1 MMIQDQPSFV
11 VFSGGSACNFIASA
25 FQSITPSVCY
35 VLGVSD
41 NGGSTSELLRVLG
54 GPSIGDLRSRLT
66 RLINVDGHDSE
77 ERVAIKE
84 LFSYRLAS
92 VGDDNTIR
100 DDWSMIVEGRHRL
113 WERISIEKKETIR
126 GFLVLFNFE
135 ILKRA
140 HKHFNFRNGSIGNF
154 FLTGARLFFGSLE
167 AAIFLFSSIT
177 AIREPTYVLPV
188 INTNHTAAIAALL
201 EDGHTLRGQCEIS
214 HPGQP
219 QAHRK
224 SMNPIDAFSKLA
236 LPTSPQISNNEE
248 PLLNGNLVFSK
259 CTEEKLSAA
268 IARIYYMNEYGQ
280 EIYPLPNPKI
290 LDHLTNR
297 TDLVYSIGSLYTS
310 ILPNLILRK
319 VGHAIAHSPS
329 LRHKILILNGTT
341 DRETDGYTALDFI
354 GTITNALNESQLI
367 DARRKFYD
375 THKEED
381 IVDINARQTNDYY
394 ARPVDHGFRQWP
406 PPPAVTTHHN
416 SVHRINTTST
426 TNGRSTTP
434 NAQQEGYMGA
444 ANGSFCNSQP
454 FPPELVPNKPPSTYI
469 THLIYLSNS
478 LVPVDV
484 PAVESLGIKCIM
496 AQPDPLSIDEPR
508 YNAALLQNVLYD
520 ITKEPDCSAC

>member
-1 MMIQDQPSFV
+1 M
-11 VFSGGSACNFIASA
+11 
-25 FQSITPSVCY
+25 
-35 VLGVSD
+35 
-41 NGGSTSELLRVLG
+41 
-54 GPSIGDLRSRLT
+54 
-66 RLINVDGHDSE
+66 
-77 ERVAIKE
+77 
-84 LFSYRLAS
+84 
-92 VGDDNTIR
+92 
-100 DDWSMIVEGRHRL
+100 
-113 WERISIEKKETIR
+113 
-126 GFLVLFNFE
+126 LFNFE

-219 QAHRK
+219 QANRK

-248 PLLNGNLVFSK
+248 PQLNGNLVFSK

-310 ILPNLILRK
+310 ILPSLILRK

-367 DARRKFYD
+367 DARRKYYD
-375 THKEED
+375 THKEEETN
-381 IVDINARQTNDYY
+381 VRQNGLSHQSDFY

-406 PPPAVTTHHN
+406 PPTHT
-416 SVHRINTTST
+416 VQKINTNA
-426 TNGRSTTP
+426 NGRSTTP

-444 ANGSFCNSQP
+444 NGSFCNSQP
-454 FPPELVPNKPPSTYI
+454 FPPDLVPNKPPSTYI

-478 LVPVDV
+478 RK
-484 PAVESLGIKCIM
+484 SGI
-496 AQPDPLSIDEPR
+496 
-508 YNAALLQNVLYD
+508 
-520 ITKEPDCSAC
+520 T

>member
-1 MMIQDQPSFV
+1 MDY
-11 VFSGGSACNFIASA
+11 N
-25 FQSITPSVCY
+25 
-35 VLGVSD
+35 
-41 NGGSTSELLRVLG
+41 
-54 GPSIGDLRSRLT
+54 
-66 RLINVDGHDSE
+66 
-77 ERVAIKE
+77 
-84 LFSYRLAS
+84 
-92 VGDDNTIR
+92 
-100 DDWSMIVEGRHRL
+100 RL

-177 AIREPTYVLPV
+177 SIREPTYVLPV

-201 EDGHTLRGQCEIS
+201 EDGQTLRGQCEIS
-214 HPGQP
+214 HPGQS
-219 QAHRK
+219 QANAK

-236 LPTSPQISNNEE
+236 LPNSPLLANNEE
-248 PLLNGNLVFSK
+248 VELNGNLVFSK

-310 ILPNLILRK
+310 ILPCLILRK

-367 DARRKFYD
+367 DARRKYYD
-375 THKEED
+375 THNEGGD
-381 IVDINARQTNDYY
+381 SVTGILRHYMGISQSDFY
-394 ARPVDHGFRQWP
+394 ARPVDHGFRHWP
-406 PPPAVTTHHN
+406 PPN
-416 SVHRINTTST
+416 LGRLTTS
-426 TNGRSTTP
+426 GSTTP
-434 NAQQEGYMGA
+434 NAQQEGYVSSTTNLN
-444 ANGSFCNSQP
+444 NGNCASIP
-454 FPPELVPNKPPSTYI
+454 FPPELVPNNPPSTYI

-478 LVPVDV
+478 RTYQH
-484 PAVESLGIKCIM
+484 G
-496 AQPDPLSIDEPR
+496 SI
-508 YNAALLQNVLYD
+508 
-520 ITKEPDCSAC
+520 

>member
-1 MMIQDQPSFV
+1 M
-11 VFSGGSACNFIASA
+11 
-25 FQSITPSVCY
+25 
-35 VLGVSD
+35 
-41 NGGSTSELLRVLG
+41 
-54 GPSIGDLRSRLT
+54 
-66 RLINVDGHDSE
+66 
-77 ERVAIKE
+77 
-84 LFSYRLAS
+84 
-92 VGDDNTIR
+92 
-100 DDWSMIVEGRHRL
+100 
-113 WERISIEKKETIR
+113 
-126 GFLVLFNFE
+126 
-135 ILKRA
+135 
-140 HKHFNFRNGSIGNF
+140 
-154 FLTGARLFFGSLE
+154 
-167 AAIFLFSSIT
+167 
-177 AIREPTYVLPV
+177 LPV

-236 LPTSPQISNNEE
+236 LPTSPQTSNNEE
-248 PLLNGNLVFSK
+248 QPHLNGNLVFSK

-375 THKEED
+375 THKED
-381 IVDINARQTNDYY
+381 DINLPARHQTNDYY

-406 PPPAVTTHHN
+406 PPPAITTTVGG
-416 SVHRINTTST
+416 VHRIHTATNTTDE
-426 TNGRSTTP
+426 RSTTP
-434 NAQQEGYMGA
+434 NAQQEGYMGV
-444 ANGSFCNSQP
+444 NGSFCNSQP
-454 FPPELVPNKPPSTYI
+454 FPPELVPNMPPSTYI

-478 LVPVDV
+478 RKFL
-484 PAVESLGIKCIM
+484 
-496 AQPDPLSIDEPR
+496 
-508 YNAALLQNVLYD
+508 
-520 ITKEPDCSAC
+520 

>member
-1 MMIQDQPSFV
+1 MENDPSFV

-35 VLGVSD
+35 ILGVSD

-66 RLINVDGHDSE
+66 RLINADGHDSE

-84 LFSYRLAS
+84 LLSYRLNS

-100 DDWSMIVEGRHRL
+100 DDWTMIVEGRHRL

-188 INTNHTAAIAALL
+188 INTNHTASIAALL

-214 HPGQP
+214 HPGE
-219 QAHRK
+219 HLSNHK

-236 LPTSPQISNNEE
+236 LPNSPQLEHE
-248 PLLNGNLVFSK
+248 PNVINSNLVFSK
-259 CTEEKLSAA
+259 SSEEKLSAA

-290 LDHLTNR
+290 LDHLTHR
-297 TDLVYSIGSLYTS
+297 TELIYSIGSLYTS
-310 ILPNLILRK
+310 ILPCLILRK

-329 LRHKILILNGTT
+329 LKHKILVLNGTT

-367 DARRKFYD
+367 DARRKYYD
-375 THKEED
+375 THSEED
-381 IVDINARQTNDYY
+381 PMAGSMRQHGHPHNDFY
-394 ARPVDHGFRQWP
+394 ARPVDHGFRHWP
-406 PPPAVTTHHN
+406 PTQSVSKLTIPP
-416 SVHRINTTST
+416 
-426 TNGRSTTP
+426 RSITP

-444 ANGSFCNSQP
+444 NSSFSQGLSSSAP
-454 FPPELVPNKPPSTYI
+454 FPPELVPNQPPSTYI

-478 LVPVDV
+478 RKRKKKY
-484 PAVESLGIKCIM
+484 EK
-496 AQPDPLSIDEPR
+496 
-508 YNAALLQNVLYD
+508 
-520 ITKEPDCSAC
+520 

>member
-1 MMIQDQPSFV
+1 M
-11 VFSGGSACNFIASA
+11 
-25 FQSITPSVCY
+25 
-35 VLGVSD
+35 
-41 NGGSTSELLRVLG
+41 
-54 GPSIGDLRSRLT
+54 
-66 RLINVDGHDSE
+66 
-77 ERVAIKE
+77 
-84 LFSYRLAS
+84 
-92 VGDDNTIR
+92 
-100 DDWSMIVEGRHRL
+100 
-113 WERISIEKKETIR
+113 
-126 GFLVLFNFE
+126 LFNFE

-177 AIREPTYVLPV
+177 AIREPTHVLPV

-214 HPGQP
+214 HPGQH
-219 QAHRK
+219 QTSTK

-236 LPTSPQISNNEE
+236 LPQSPMLEHNEQQSR
-248 PLLNGNLVFSK
+248 NGNLFFSK
-259 CTEEKLSAA
+259 CTEEKLSSA

-290 LDHLTNR
+290 LDHLNTR

-310 ILPNLILRK
+310 ILPCLILRK

-375 THKEED
+375 THPEED
-381 IVDINARQTNDYY
+381 PLAGSLRQQGYAQSDYY
-394 ARPVDHGFRQWP
+394 ARPVGHGFRHWP
-406 PPPAVTTHHN
+406 PPSHLNKIDTMP
-416 SVHRINTTST
+416 
-426 TNGRSTTP
+426 RSSTP
-434 NAQQEGYMGA
+434 NAQQEGYMVTGSFT
-444 ANGSFCNSQP
+444 NGFCNSQP
-454 FPPELVPNKPPSTYI
+454 FPPELVPNHSPSTYI

-478 LVPVDV
+478 RKFDSMVV
-484 PAVESLGIKCIM
+484 
-496 AQPDPLSIDEPR
+496 
-508 YNAALLQNVLYD
+508 
-520 ITKEPDCSAC
+520 

>member
-1 MMIQDQPSFV
+1 MSDSSFV
-11 VFSGGSACNFIASA
+11 VFSGGSACNFISTA

-35 VLGVSD
+35 ILGVSD

-66 RLINVDGHDSE
+66 RLINSDGHDSD

-84 LFSYRLAS
+84 LLSYRLTS
-92 VGDDNTIR
+92 VGDEHVIR
-100 DDWSMIVEGRHRL
+100 DEWAMIVEGRHRL
-113 WERISIEKKETIR
+113 WESISIEKKETIR

-201 EDGHTLRGQCEIS
+201 EDGQTLRGQCEIS
-214 HPGQP
+214 HPGQN
-219 QAHRK
+219 QSCIK

-236 LPTSPQISNNEE
+236 LPNSPQ
-248 PLLNGNLVFSK
+248 LDDDQVNGNLVFSK
-259 CTEEKLSAA
+259 STEEKLSAA

-290 LDHLTNR
+290 LDHLTTR

-310 ILPNLILRK
+310 ILPCLILRK

-367 DARRKFYD
+367 DARRKYYD
-375 THKEED
+375 THAEED
-381 IVDINARQTNDYY
+381 PMAGSLRQHGHSQNNFYR
-394 ARPVDHGFRQWP
+394 RPVDHGFRHWP
-406 PPPAVTTHHN
+406 PPGIGKLQTSSSN
-416 SVHRINTTST
+416 STAS
-426 TNGRSTTP
+426 G
-434 NAQQEGYMGA
+434 QQEGYP
-444 ANGSFCNSQP
+444 ANGAYANAPCASAP
-454 FPPELVPNKPPSTYI
+454 FPPELVPNRPPSTYI

-478 LVPVDV
+478 KVPVDV
-484 PAVESLGIKCIM
+484 KAVEALGINCVV
-496 AQPDPLSIDEPR
+496 AEPDPTCTEPR
-508 YNAALLQNVLYD
+508 YNSATLQTVLES
-520 ITKEPDCSAC
+520 ITKEVESHPLNAPLL